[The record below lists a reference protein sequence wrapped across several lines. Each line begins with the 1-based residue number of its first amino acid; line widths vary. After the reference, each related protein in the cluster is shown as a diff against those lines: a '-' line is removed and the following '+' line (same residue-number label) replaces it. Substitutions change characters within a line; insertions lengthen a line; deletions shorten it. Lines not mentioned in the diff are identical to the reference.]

1 MTVGGQAK
9 ASAYSPRASGTCVD
23 GIPPARRT
31 VMGLNTWCRSLLR
44 LSYTTAGG
52 RGMVIVDLT
61 PVKYPSAEYGSVY
74 ALGGGG
80 CGQRE

>member
-1 MTVGGQAK
+1 MLTLPTAIATQLALVL
-9 ASAYSPRASGTCVD
+9 
-23 GIPPARRT
+23 ARGRT

-44 LSYTTAGG
+44 LSYTTSGG
-52 RGMVIVDLT
+52 RGMVIVDRT

-80 CGQRE
+80 CRRSSAV